1 MNLNHSEARAIT
13 QKTCTVLIVDDHHLM
28 REGLRTLL
36 KDVSNLK
43 IIAEAENG
51 QDAVAFCHTHHP
63 SIVLMDLS
71 LPELDGIEAILQI
84 HRGVPNTKILALT
97 ASATEIRAADSLNA
111 GALGYVLKR
120 SSKKELLQAIDTVLH
135 GNLYL
140 DPALNERQVIALMA
154 STEESRRFAL
164 TRREK
169 QVLKL
174 IAQGDRNRDIA
185 NKLTISLKTVE
196 THRLNLMHKLDAH
209 NAAKLTCW
217 AYRLG
222 VLDNDA

>member
-1 MNLNHSEARAIT
+1 
-13 QKTCTVLIVDDHHLM
+13 M

-36 KDVSNLK
+36 DDVPNLK

-51 QDAVAFCHTHHP
+51 QDAVALCHTHHP

-84 HRGVPNTKILALT
+84 HKGVPNTKILALT
-97 ASATEIRAADSLNA
+97 ASATEVRAADAECRRSWLCSETQQQERAVASDGYRVSRQSVSGHSLERAASHCAHGRYRRKPPFCAHPA
-111 GALGYVLKR
+111 G
-120 SSKKELLQAIDTVLH
+120 
-135 GNLYL
+135 
-140 DPALNERQVIALMA
+140 
-154 STEESRRFAL
+154 
-164 TRREK
+164 K

-174 IAQGDRNRDIA
+174 IAEGDRNREIA

-209 NAAKLTCW
+209 NAAKLTCR

-222 VLDNDA
+222 VLDNDV

>member
-1 MNLNHSEARAIT
+1 MNSNHLEVLAMPSKI
-13 QKTCTVLIVDDHHLM
+13 CTVLIVDDHDLM
-28 REGLRTLL
+28 REGLHTLL
-36 KDVSNLK
+36 KEVPNLK
-43 IIAEAENG
+43 VIAEAGNG
-51 QDAVAFCHTHHP
+51 QDAIALCHTLHP

-84 HRGVPNTKILALT
+84 HRCFPSTRILALT
-97 ASATEIRAADSLNA
+97 ASATEVRAADALNA

-120 SSKKELLQAIDTVLH
+120 SGKKELLRAIDTVLP
-135 GNLYL
+135 GGLYL

-185 NKLTISLKTVE
+185 NKLVISLKTVE

-222 VLDNDA
+222 VLNNEV